1 MASLPTMR
9 LLSYNIH
16 KGIGGRDRRYDLD
29 RIVSVIAHE
38 RPDLICLQEV
48 ADRIPRAGGTN
59 QPSLLA
65 DAFPGYHAIYQ
76 TNHQFRVGSYGNL
89 VLSRWP
95 VERSHD
101 LCLRYLNR
109 KKRGAQLV
117 VVDTPNGL
125 LHLVNWHL
133 GLHESTR
140 QWQASFLLKHE
151 LYQEANHLPTVIV
164 GDFNDWRNTLA
175 RGPFASHGLRHI
187 SEPLH
192 EFRSFPAYLAMS
204 ALDKAFCCDRVEV
217 TQAQVVRTALAKR
230 ASDHL
235 PLLLEFG
242 LTLPNEHVNGVPR
255 TKPDP
260 FRRE

>member
-1 MASLPTMR
+1 MIS
-9 LLSYNIH
+9 
-16 KGIGGRDRRYDLD
+16 
-29 RIVSVIAHE
+29 HE

-48 ADRIPRAGGTN
+48 ADRIPRAGGTD
-59 QPSLLA
+59 QPALLA
-65 DAFPGYHAIYQ
+65 DAFPGFHAIYQ

-117 VVDTPNGL
+117 VVETPNGP

-140 QWQASFLLKHE
+140 QWQASYLLKHDVFRE
-151 LYQEANHLPTVIV
+151 STHLPTVIV

-175 RGPFASHGLRHI
+175 RGPFAHHGLRQI
-187 SEPLH
+187 SEPLNQ
-192 EFRSFPAYLAMS
+192 FRSFPAYLAMS
-204 ALDKAFCCDRVEV
+204 ALDKVFCCDRVEV
-217 TQAQVVRTALAKR
+217 ERAQVVRTTLAKR

-235 PLLLEFG
+235 PLLMDFC
-242 LTLPNEHVNGVPR
+242 LTHPTGHLNGATRSDRVGFKNESAQ
-255 TKPDP
+255 D
-260 FRRE
+260 